1 MRILAVADT
10 TENWPENIGDVVTTS
25 DAVFCLGDL
34 YSVDIKRL
42 VGHGTPVYGVY
53 GNHCRRGYLRDEG
66 ATEVAVDGTAV
77 AGVHYTSF
85 GTVLGVNGCVRYSNA
100 ADLQYTQDE
109 FAAALDGLPPVDI
122 VLTHCPPRGVNDHTD
137 HAHFGIDALRDY
149 VLQSRPR
156 HLFHGHTYPE
166 LLTPRLGGTVIHY
179 VHGWSVVEI

>member
-1 MRILAVADT
+1 M
-10 TENWPENIGDVVTTS
+10 TTS

-122 VLTHCPPRGVNDHTD
+122 VLTHCPPRVSTTTPTMP
-137 HAHFGIDALRDY
+137 I
-149 VLQSRPR
+149 S
-156 HLFHGHTYPE
+156 E
-166 LLTPRLGGTVIHY
+166 LMPCGTMFSSH
-179 VHGWSVVEI
+179 VHVTCSTGTRTLNFSHRGWAVP